1 MPIYEFY
8 CSHCHRIFSFLARRI
23 DTTSTPDC
31 PKCGHARLPRKP
43 SAFAISKNRPEAEAS
58 GPQMPDMDEEKLA
71 QALESLG
78 PEAENLNEDDPRQAA
93 QLMRKVFAAT
103 GMPVNGGWE
112 EALKRMESGEDPE
125 KIENEMG
132 DLFEQDP
139 WSGEGGAAGKL
150 ASTLRRKMPP
160 SVDSTLYEL

>member
-8 CSHCHRIFSFLARRI
+8 CSRCHRIFNFLARRI
-23 DTTSTPDC
+23 DTTSSPAC
-31 PKCGHARLPRKP
+31 PKCGHAELPRKP
-43 SAFAISKNRPEAEAS
+43 SSFAISKNRPESEAA
-58 GPQMPDMDEEKLA
+58 GPDLPDMDEEKLA
-71 QALESLG
+71 RALEQLG

-93 QLMRKVFAAT
+93 QLMRRVFEAT
-103 GMPVNGGWE
+103 GMPVSGGWE
-112 EALKRMESGEDPE
+112 EALKRMEAGEDPE

-139 WSGEGGAAGKL
+139 WTAGGGAASRIAG
-150 ASTLRRKMPP
+150 LRRKLPP